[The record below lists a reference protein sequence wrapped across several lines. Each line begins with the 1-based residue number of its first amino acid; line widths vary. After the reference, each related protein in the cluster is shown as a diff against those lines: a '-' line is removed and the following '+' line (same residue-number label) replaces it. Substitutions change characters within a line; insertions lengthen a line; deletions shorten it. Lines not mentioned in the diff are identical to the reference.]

1 LLYGRLR
8 IVKQNVS
15 PAVVV
20 SVLAVVVII
29 LGVLVFRTIQGPSS
43 VVAPNTGGKAVNPRE
58 GGGPTEEAIKRA
70 REYNAA
76 HPEAAARSSI
86 R

>member
-1 LLYGRLR
+1 
-8 IVKQNVS
+8 VKQNVS

-20 SVLAVVVII
+20 SVVAVVVII
-29 LGVLVFRTIQGPSS
+29 LGVLVFRTMRGPSS
-43 VVAPNTGGKAVNPRE
+43 VVAPNTSGKAVNPRA
-58 GGGPTEEAIKRA
+58 GGGPTEEDMKRA

-76 HPEAAARSSI
+76 NPEAAARSSI